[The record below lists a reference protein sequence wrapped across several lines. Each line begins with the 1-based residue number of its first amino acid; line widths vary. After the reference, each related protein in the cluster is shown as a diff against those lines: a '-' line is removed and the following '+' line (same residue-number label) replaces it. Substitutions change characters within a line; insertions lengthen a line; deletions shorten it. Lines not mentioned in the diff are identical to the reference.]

1 MLLVKFIFIKESIET
16 IIQSSQDDK
25 MRDICEKYITK
36 IGANINKLNFLYGGR
51 MLNFGLSFKDQAN
64 KLDAMRNEM
73 KVLVYDIEKTMMNTK
88 RMNHKNYKS
97 NNYYV
102 ENGIQNNSQGMVNT
116 NINFQNNI
124 QNTFQFNFQNNSLI
138 NNNNNLKNNM

>member
-1 MLLVKFIFIKESIET
+1 MASVKVIFLKESTET
-16 IIQSSQDDK
+16 IIQSSQEDK

-36 IGANINKLNFLYGGR
+36 IGSNINKLSFLYGGKL
-51 MLNFGLSFKDQAN
+51 LNFGLSFKDQAN
-64 KLDAMRNEM
+64 KFDTMRNEM
-73 KVLVYDIEKTMMNTK
+73 KILVYDIEKTMMNTK

-102 ENGIQNNSQGMVNT
+102 ENGIQNNSQGIVNT

-124 QNTFQFNFQNNSLI
+124 QNKF
-138 NNNNNLKNNM
+138 